1 MNGWSSF
8 TRQATALCMVLAIAL
23 AVLLMAV
30 KFQVQRLER
39 ELSRLQRQTI
49 AERQAVHVLTAE
61 FSYLIDPDRLR
72 RLATQHLGL
81 VPVKPEQL
89 GSFAVLDEPL
99 PEDGRALVAGRR
111 QQPAAGVRPAVV
123 AGRGR

>member
-39 ELSRLQRQTI
+39 ELSRLQRQTA

-89 GSFAVLDEPL
+89 GSFAVLDQPL
-99 PEDGRALVAGRR
+99 PEEGQSSVAAARR
-111 QQPAAGVRPAVV
+111 PAGASVRPAVV